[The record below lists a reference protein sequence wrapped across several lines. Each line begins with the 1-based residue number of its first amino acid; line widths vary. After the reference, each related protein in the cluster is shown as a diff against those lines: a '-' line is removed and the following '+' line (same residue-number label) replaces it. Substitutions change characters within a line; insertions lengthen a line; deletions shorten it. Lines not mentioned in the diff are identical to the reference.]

1 MHPIR
6 RTAAAVVAAATLAL
20 APLAHAEA
28 AVHAK
33 PHGAHA
39 AHGDKAAGKPGKSG
53 KSGKSRKA
61 AAQVRAVLKQ
71 VVIKDRALARVAS
84 RHLVTLPDEQE
95 SALGASV
102 AADRAALAGLRAAV
116 EAGTTAPRP
125 ARATLKTYRVE
136 NYLQAVAVLRDAAEL
151 SDLAVEL
158 PEVLELVDGAVET
171 VLGVTATGGRAALK
185 TARSGLED
193 AWALYE
199 ELTAEPEECV
209 VDEFEDC
216 SDDGTDDGTDD
227 GVDTEDG
234 TDEPEVEPLG

>member
-39 AHGDKAAGKPGKSG
+39 AHGDKAGGKSG
-53 KSGKSRKA
+53 KSGKA
-61 AAQVRAVLKQ
+61 TAQVRAVVKQ
-71 VVIKDRALARVAS
+71 VVAKDRALARAAA
-84 RHLVTLPDEQE
+84 RHLVTLTDEQE
-95 SALGASV
+95 SVLGASV
-102 AADRAALAGLRAAV
+102 AADRAALADLRASV
-116 EAGTTAPRP
+116 QAGTTAPRP
-125 ARATLKTYRVE
+125 ARTTLKAYRVE
-136 NYLQAVAVLRDAAEL
+136 NYLQAAAVLRDAAEL
-151 SDLAVEL
+151 SGLAVDL
-158 PEVLELVDGAVET
+158 PEVLDLVDGAVET
-171 VLGVTATGGRAALK
+171 VLTVTATGGRAALK
-185 TARSGLED
+185 TARADLED

-216 SDDGTDDGTDD
+216 SDDGTD
-227 GVDTEDG
+227 
-234 TDEPEVEPLG
+234 EPEVEPLG